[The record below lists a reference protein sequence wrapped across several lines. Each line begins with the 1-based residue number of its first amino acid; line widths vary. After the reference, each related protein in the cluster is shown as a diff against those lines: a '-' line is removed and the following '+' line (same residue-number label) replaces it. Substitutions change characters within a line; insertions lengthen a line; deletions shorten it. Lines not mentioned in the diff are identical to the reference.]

1 VNSSSDPTS
10 ERILG
15 KSSAIQAV
23 FELIDRVAKT
33 SATVLITGESGTGK
47 ELVTREIHTRSN
59 RHKQPLVPVNCAAIP
74 ANLLEAELIG
84 YEKGAFTDAHINKKG
99 LFEIADSGTVCSTP
113 CIKQKNRHYNA
124 SARFRAIVCC

>member
-47 ELVTREIHTRSN
+47 ELVAREIHTLQLN
-59 RHKQPLVPVNCAAIP
+59 
-74 ANLLEAELIG
+74 
-84 YEKGAFTDAHINKKG
+84 
-99 LFEIADSGTVCSTP
+99 
-113 CIKQKNRHYNA
+113 
-124 SARFRAIVCC
+124 